1 MDDSLRIV
9 YLCDI
14 ENEYHI
20 YESIS
25 FDKEGFMN
33 IVTLEGE
40 HVKQHAPSAV
50 HAIYRKTYADAV
62 QTKEHVEE
70 MLKELAKQ
78 NKNYK

>member
-1 MDDSLRIV
+1 MEDSLRMV

-14 ENEYHI
+14 NDEYQM

-25 FDKEGFMN
+25 FDKDGFMN

-40 HVKQHAPSAV
+40 HVKQRAPSTV

-70 MLKELAKQ
+70 MLEELAKQ